1 MNKLLN
7 FTLLRI
13 IISLILFIVSLFTTS
28 SIEFVLILISY
39 IIISYEVF
47 KEALEEIS
55 EFNFFNECFLMV
67 IATLGAFYIGSYEE
81 AVMVML
87 LFEFGEYLSDLA
99 VNKSKK
105 SITQLMDLK
114 AEKTNLLKNNKIV
127 EVETKDVKIDDIF
140 IVKPGEKIPVDGVV
154 IDGESFIDTSAI
166 TGELTPRRVKTK
178 DKILSGFINNDSVI
192 KVKATSTINTSTT
205 SKILSL
211 IENSNEKKSN
221 TEKFITRFAKIYTPI
236 IIISAALL
244 VLIPTL
250 LGQDFNKWLYKAL
263 IFLVTSCPCALVIS
277 VPLGYFC
284 GIGAASKNG
293 AIIKGSSELESLSN
307 VDYLLLDKTGTITE
321 GVFEVIKINSKYL
334 SDEDFLNIIASA
346 EENSLHPIAM
356 AIKEK
361 SKSSLKKA
369 TKFKEIAGKGIMCLI
384 NDKEVLVGNKKLLE
398 ENNISVDNNN
408 DTGTI
413 VYLAIDKKYQGY
425 LVIADKIK
433 ESSMQLK
440 NIEKLINRDIVI
452 LSGDNNEYVK
462 NVAETLKIDNYFSNL
477 LPQEKVEKMSI
488 YLSKGK
494 TMFVGDGI
502 NDAPVIKKADIG
514 VSMGTIGSDA
524 AIEAS
529 DIVIMNDNIETLEK
543 IIKIGINTKKKVI
556 QSIIFA
562 LVIKFII
569 LLLGVIGISSIW
581 MAVFADVGVTLLSI
595 LNVVS
600 IFLKKY

>member
-7 FTLLRI
+7 LTLLRI
-13 IISLILFIVSLFTTS
+13 IISLILFIVSLFTNS

-47 KEALEEIS
+47 KEAIEEIS

-166 TGELTPRRVKTK
+166 TGELTPRRVKAK

-236 IIISAALL
+236 IIISAVLL

-263 IFLVTSCPCALVIS
+263 VFLVTSCPCALVIS

-293 AIIKGSSELESLSN
+293 AIIKGSSELENLSN
-307 VDYLLLDKTGTITE
+307 IDYLLLDKTGTITE
-321 GVFEVIKINSKYL
+321 GVFEVTKINSKYL

-361 SKSSLKKA
+361 SKSSLKNA

-384 NDKEVLVGNKKLLE
+384 NDKEILVGNKKLLE

>member
-7 FTLLRI
+7 LTLLRI

-47 KEALEEIS
+47 KEAIEEIS
-55 EFNFFNECFLMV
+55 ELNFFNECFLMV
-67 IATLGAFYIGSYEE
+67 IATLGAFYTGSYEE

-166 TGELTPRRVKTK
+166 TGELTPRRVKAK

-361 SKSSLKKA
+361 SKSSLKKS

-384 NDKEVLVGNKKLLE
+384 NDKEVLVGN
-398 ENNISVDNNN
+398 
-408 DTGTI
+408 
-413 VYLAIDKKYQGY
+413 
-425 LVIADKIK
+425 
-433 ESSMQLK
+433 
-440 NIEKLINRDIVI
+440 
-452 LSGDNNEYVK
+452 
-462 NVAETLKIDNYFSNL
+462 NY
-477 LPQEKVEKMSI
+477 
-488 YLSKGK
+488 
-494 TMFVGDGI
+494 
-502 NDAPVIKKADIG
+502 
-514 VSMGTIGSDA
+514 
-524 AIEAS
+524 
-529 DIVIMNDNIETLEK
+529 
-543 IIKIGINTKKKVI
+543 
-556 QSIIFA
+556 
-562 LVIKFII
+562 
-569 LLLGVIGISSIW
+569 
-581 MAVFADVGVTLLSI
+581 
-595 LNVVS
+595 
-600 IFLKKY
+600 